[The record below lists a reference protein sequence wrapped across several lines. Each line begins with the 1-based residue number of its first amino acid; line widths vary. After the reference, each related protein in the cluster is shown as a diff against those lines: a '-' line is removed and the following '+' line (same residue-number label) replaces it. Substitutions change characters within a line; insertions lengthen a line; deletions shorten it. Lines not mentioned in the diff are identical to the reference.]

1 MPELRITVHGQPTP
15 KGSLR
20 HVGKGRMVE
29 QLAGSRPWREAVKYA
44 ALDAN
49 AGTPAITGPV
59 AVGIVVTVAKPKS
72 APKTRRTWP
81 STRSSGDAD
90 KHARNVLDA
99 LVDAAVIAD
108 DSQVVELA
116 VHKVYPGEAPDA
128 LSSPGALIVIRPL
141 VDVVLDPVLRLGLPL
156 DPIAASLARGASIA
170 DHTGGIA

>member
-1 MPELRITVHGQPTP
+1 VSALFRIAVFGQPKP
-15 KGSLR
+15 KGSMR

-44 ALDAN
+44 ALDAY
-49 AGTPAITGPV
+49 AGPAAMTGPV
-59 AVGIVVTVAKPKS
+59 AVDIAVTVAKPKS

-99 LVDAAVIAD
+99 LVDAAVIED

-116 VHKVYPGEAPDA
+116 VRKVYPAEAPDA
-128 LSSPGALIVIRPL
+128 LASPGAVITVRP
-141 VDVVLDPVLRLGLPL
+141 VFDVLDPSALPPDL
-156 DPIAASLARGASIA
+156 TRVHHVEHGATA
-170 DHTGGIA
+170 